1 MENNMNPENNFQ
13 QPEYQQQAPMQPP
26 VPTETPAPAPTPNV
40 HNPLEAMR
48 PGEQVICEVK
58 RHPIGIYGTYAMA
71 GLLFVIAL
79 VAAIAAPMF
88 LKGSSGSAS
97 SVDAIVWGVSGLLIL
112 VSMVMLFVGTKVYWG
127 NRWVITSDSIT
138 QTLQTSLFDIQSSQL
153 SMGNIEDVTVEQD
166 GLLCHMFGFG
176 LLRVET
182 AGEHSKFVFPYCP
195 NPNDY
200 AKKILNTREEFE
212 QGRKGENEQRLYRE
226 EGAYTQQ
233 PQPYQQQQMP
243 PMPMQQMQ
251 PPMQP
256 MQQPQAPYPYPM
268 QQPQQQPV
276 SPMPPTPPVNPP
288 YDNSGIPQA

>member
-1 MENNMNPENNFQ
+1 MEDNMNPDDSFQ
-13 QPEYQQQAPMQPP
+13 QPEYQQQAPAPTP
-26 VPTETPAPAPTPNV
+26 VPTSSI

-48 PGEQVICEVK
+48 PGEQVVCEIK
-58 RHPIGIYGTYAMA
+58 RHPIGIYGTYLMA

-88 LKGSSGSAS
+88 LKSSSGSAS
-97 SVDAIVWGVSGLLIL
+97 SVDSIVWGVSGLLVL

-138 QTLQTSLFDIQSSQL
+138 QTLQNSLFDIQSSQL
-153 SMGNIEDVTVEQD
+153 SLGNIEDVTVEQD

-195 NPNDY
+195 NPSDY

-212 QGRKGENEQRLYRE
+212 QGRKGEAEQRLFRE
-226 EGAYTQQ
+226 EGAYAQQ
-233 PQPYQQQQMP
+233 PQQPYQQQVP

-251 PPMQP
+251 PTQP
-256 MQQPQAPYPYPM
+256 MEQPQAPYPI
-268 QQPQQQPV
+268 QQPQQQQQVPQV
-276 SPMPPTPPVNPP
+276 PPMPPTPPINPP